1 MNRDVHTSATGGT
14 GRLIV
19 RDALAKGHS
28 VVALVRSKART
39 LGSISVLRAT
49 GCVYCTPW
57 ALILLAEAYAK
68 LGRPAEGLTCLGE
81 AAQIIETTD
90 EMWEEA
96 ELYRLRG
103 DLLNV
108 TADRA
113 AAVQSY
119 RQALGVAQRQRV
131 KVFELRAVTGL
142 ARLWRDQGKRDAA
155 REVAILL
162 VRRREGVRH
171 RAFRRRARAEGFL
184 GVAANRQDRPEL
196 PFGRG

>member
-28 VVALVRSKART
+28 VVVLVRSKARAPWDR
-39 LGSISVLRAT
+39 SPCSVLRAT
-49 GCVYCTPW
+49 GCVYCSPW

-90 EMWEEA
+90 EMWKEA

-113 AAVQSY
+113 AAEQSY

-131 KVFELRAVTGL
+131 KVFDLRAVTGL
-142 ARLWRDQGKRDAA
+142 ARRSGAT
-155 REVAILL
+155 
-162 VRRREGVRH
+162 
-171 RAFRRRARAEGFL
+171 RANGM
-184 GVAANRQDRPEL
+184 RPASFSL
-196 PFGRG
+196 RSTAGSPKASTRLT